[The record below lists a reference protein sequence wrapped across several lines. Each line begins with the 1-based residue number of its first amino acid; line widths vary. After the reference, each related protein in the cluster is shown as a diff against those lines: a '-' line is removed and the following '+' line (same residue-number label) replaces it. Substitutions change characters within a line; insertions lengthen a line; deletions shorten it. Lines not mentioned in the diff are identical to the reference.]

1 MRGYECYHYK
11 MIDSKKKTLAK
22 HDNSACWA
30 GISDQIR
37 NKVEDIHIAKFKEP
51 ETEIYIKHIVGIINK
66 VTPCKLVSIK
76 KQVYIKYKLLK
87 DFNKDLILLNFLRN
101 LWNINNIPYDKLMT
115 LKNVERTEIQ
125 LQYTSIF
132 FKTLKSNFKI
142 YKDPVQRLTHANFIA
157 CKTLEIINSPTHSNV
172 HNYTQLKIKDTK
184 SLLESKVHSTMN
196 FLTT

>member
-1 MRGYECYHYK
+1 MRGYECHHYK
-11 MIDSKKKTLAK
+11 MIDSKKKTLEQ
-22 HDNSACWA
+22 HYNSACWA
-30 GISDQIR
+30 GIASQIR
-37 NKVEDIHIAKFKEP
+37 EGVEDIYIAKFKEP

-76 KQVYIKYKLLK
+76 KTVYIKYKLLK

-101 LWNINNIPYDKLMT
+101 LWNINNIPYDKLII

-132 FKTLKSNFKI
+132 FKTLKSNFKM

-157 CKTLEIINSPTHSNV
+157 CKSLEITNSPTHSNV
-172 HNYTQLKIKDTK
+172 HKYDLLKIKDTK

-196 FLTT
+196 FLIT

>member
-101 LWNINNIPYDKLMT
+101 LWNINNIPYDKFMT